1 MVTKAELVSIARKQ
15 KLPLGMIEKDYV
27 LTLVLRE
34 IYKSQFKNTLVF
46 KGGTA
51 LHKLYLHK
59 RLSVDLDFTAL
70 DDFDIDLF
78 KNILLIKE
86 INSQIRKISAFENSV
101 SIDLKYISLL
111 NYPDSI
117 KIDISFR
124 EKPLLE
130 LKEVPVYSPFFA
142 DFPVLT
148 FQIVEI
154 ASEKMRAII
163 QRKRPR
169 DYFDMWLLLKEL
181 EFKDFEK
188 LAEKKL
194 AAMND
199 NMDIGKVFTDLD
211 VVKSLWK
218 VDLEQLIPELP
229 DFDGVMNDLKRKL
242 DLHVSSSKD

>member
-1 MVTKAELVSIARKQ
+1 MVTRAELVSIARKQ
-15 KLPLGMIEKDYV
+15 KLPLGMIEKDFI
-27 LTLVLRE
+27 LTLILRE
-34 IYKSQFKNTLVF
+34 IYNSWFKNILVF

-70 DDFDIDLF
+70 DEFNIDAF

-86 INSQIRKISAFENSV
+86 INSEIRKIRTFENSG

-117 KIDISFR
+117 KIDISLR

-130 LKEVPVYSPFFA
+130 LKEVALHSPYFP
-142 DFPVLT
+142 DFPVLAL
-148 FQIVEI
+148 QIEEM
-154 ASEKMRAII
+154 AAEKMRALI

-169 DYFDMWLLLKEL
+169 DYYDMWLLLKEI

-194 AAMND
+194 AAMD
-199 NMDIGKVFTDLD
+199 DKLDISKVSTDLEI
-211 VVKSLWK
+211 VRSLWK
-218 VDLEQLIPELP
+218 DDLMQLIPELP
-229 DFDGVMNDLKRKL
+229 DFDSVIKDLKKQFE
-242 DLHVSSSKD
+242 LH

>member
-1 MVTKAELVSIARKQ
+1 M
-15 KLPLGMIEKDYV
+15 
-27 LTLVLRE
+27 
-34 IYKSQFKNTLVF
+34 
-46 KGGTA
+46 
-51 LHKLYLHK
+51 
-59 RLSVDLDFTAL
+59 
-70 DDFDIDLF
+70 
-78 KNILLIKE
+78 IKE

-130 LKEVPVYSPFFA
+130 LKEVPVHSPY
-142 DFPVLT
+142 FPDSQVLT

-154 ASEKMRAII
+154 ASEKIRALS

-194 AAMND
+194 IAMDD

-242 DLHVSSSKD
+242 ELP

>member
-15 KLPLGMIEKDYV
+15 KLPLGMIEKDFV

-34 IYKSQFKNTLVF
+34 IYNSRFKNTLVF

-70 DDFDIDLF
+70 GEFDIDVF
-78 KNILLIKE
+78 RNILLIKE
-86 INSQIRKISAFENSV
+86 INSEIRKIRAFENSV
-101 SIDLKYISLL
+101 SIDLKYTSLL

-117 KIDISFR
+117 KIDISLR
-124 EKPLLE
+124 EKPLLG
-130 LKEVPVYSPFFA
+130 LKEVAVHSPYFP

-148 FQIVEI
+148 FQMEEI
-154 ASEKMRAII
+154 ASEKMRALI

-169 DYFDMWLLLKEL
+169 DYLDMWLLLKEL
-181 EFKDFEK
+181 EFRDFEK

-194 AAMND
+194 TDMND
-199 NMDIGKVFTDLD
+199 NMDIGKVFTDMD
-211 VVKSLWK
+211 IVKSLWK
-218 VDLEQLIPELP
+218 VDLEQLIPELT
-229 DFDGVMNDLKRKL
+229 DFDSVINDLKRKL
-242 DLHVSSSKD
+242 ELR

>member
-1 MVTKAELVSIARKQ
+1 
-15 KLPLGMIEKDYV
+15 
-27 LTLVLRE
+27 
-34 IYKSQFKNTLVF
+34 
-46 KGGTA
+46 
-51 LHKLYLHK
+51 
-59 RLSVDLDFTAL
+59 
-70 DDFDIDLF
+70 
-78 KNILLIKE
+78 LIKE
-86 INSQIRKISAFENSV
+86 INSEIRKIRAFENSV

-117 KIDISFR
+117 KIDISLR

-130 LKEVPVYSPFFA
+130 LKEVPVHSPY
-142 DFPVLT
+142 FPDSLVLT

-154 ASEKMRAII
+154 ASEKMRALI

-169 DYFDMWLLLKEL
+169 DYLDMWLLLKEL

-188 LAEKKL
+188 LAERKL

-199 NMDIGKVFTDLD
+199 SFDIGKVFTDLD
-211 VVKSLWK
+211 IVKSLWK

-242 DLHVSSSKD
+242 DLH

>member
-34 IYKSQFKNTLVF
+34 IYNSQFKNTLVF

-70 DDFDIDLF
+70 DEFDIEIF
-78 KNILLIKE
+78 KNILLVKE
-86 INSQIRKISAFENSV
+86 INSQIRKISAFESSV

-130 LKEVPVYSPFFA
+130 LKEVPVHSPY
-142 DFPVLT
+142 FPDSLVLT
-148 FQIVEI
+148 FQIEEI
-154 ASEKMRAII
+154 ASEKMRALI

-169 DYFDMWLLLKEL
+169 DYLDMWLLLKEL

-194 AAMND
+194 TAMDD

-242 DLHVSSSKD
+242 DLH

>member
-15 KLPLGMIEKDYV
+15 KLPLGMIEKDFV
-27 LTLVLRE
+27 LTLVLME
-34 IYKSQFKNTLVF
+34 IYNSRFKNTLVF

-70 DDFDIDLF
+70 GEFDIDVF
-78 KNILLIKE
+78 RNILLIKE
-86 INSQIRKISAFENSV
+86 INSEIRKIRAFENSV
-101 SIDLKYISLL
+101 SIDLKYTSLL

-117 KIDISFR
+117 KIDISLR
-124 EKPLLE
+124 EKPLLG
-130 LKEVPVYSPFFA
+130 LKEVVVHSSYFP

-148 FQIVEI
+148 FQIEEI
-154 ASEKMRAII
+154 ASEKMRALI

-194 AAMND
+194 TAMDD

-211 VVKSLWK
+211 IVRSLWK

-229 DFDGVMNDLKRKL
+229 DFDAVMNDLKRKL
-242 DLHVSSSKD
+242 E

>member
-15 KLPLGMIEKDYV
+15 KLPLGMIEKDFV
-27 LTLVLRE
+27 MTLVLRE
-34 IYKSQFKNTLVF
+34 IYNSQFKNTLVF

-70 DDFDIDLF
+70 DEFDSDIF

-86 INSQIRKISAFENSV
+86 INSEIRKIRAFEKSV

-117 KIDISFR
+117 KIDISLR

-130 LKEVPVYSPFFA
+130 LKEVPVHSPY
-142 DFPVLT
+142 FPDSLVLT

-154 ASEKMRAII
+154 ASEKMRALI

-169 DYFDMWLLLKEL
+169 DYLDMWLLLKEL

-188 LAEKKL
+188 LAEEKL
-194 AAMND
+194 TAMDD

-242 DLHVSSSKD
+242 DLH

>member
-51 LHKLYLHK
+51 LHKLYLNK
-59 RLSVDLDFTAL
+59 RLSVDLDFIAL

-111 NYPDSI
+111 NYSDSI

-130 LKEVPVYSPFFA
+130 LKEVPVHSLYFA
-142 DFPVLT
+142 DFLVLT

-154 ASEKMRAII
+154 ASEKIRALI

-194 AAMND
+194 TAMDD

-229 DFDGVMNDLKRKL
+229 DFDGVINDLKRKL
-242 DLHVSSSKD
+242 DLQVFLSKD